1 MYGCSKDCVPFRLPQ
16 ISCFTFSLKCFS
28 SDSVAQMWGSDPCFS
43 SPTLQGGVPVLLTLL
58 FFSLVPLSYRVLC
71 GSIYLFPLVR
81 YSCLLSAGVLY
92 ALLCLKVYSWCI
104 CGERCTPCPPTPLP
118 SCSPCFYFLID
129 PQPLTC
135 ERLHVVIQVS
145 IVSCKFGIAPLMSLP
160 TWQHFVVFRQIL
172 CSPVFHSIPQQA
184 SSGTSRAGP
193 VGIELFYLVLQCR
206 MLL

>member
-1 MYGCSKDCVPFRLPQ
+1 MGIRPLLPFPHLLR
-16 ISCFTFSLKCFS
+16 
-28 SDSVAQMWGSDPCFS
+28 VG
-43 SPTLQGGVPVLLTLL
+43 PVLLTPL
-58 FFSLVPLSYRVLC
+58 FFPLVPSSYWVLC

-104 CGERCTPCPPTPLP
+104 LGERWTPCPPTPLP

-145 IVSCKFGIAPLMSLP
+145 IVSCKFGIAPLTSLP
-160 TWQHFVVFRQIL
+160 TWQHLVVFRQIL